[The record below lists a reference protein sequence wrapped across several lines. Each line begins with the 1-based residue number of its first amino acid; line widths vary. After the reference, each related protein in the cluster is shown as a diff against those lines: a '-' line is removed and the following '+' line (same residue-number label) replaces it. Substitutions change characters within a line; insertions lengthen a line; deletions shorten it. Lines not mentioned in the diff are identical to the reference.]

1 MLKSRS
7 ITTLEFN
14 EKQNSIKGKFASN
27 KTIVPTTKLNI
38 AEGKLLQ
45 QQIGHTRYR
54 VQRTMT
60 IFFIITWTFLLKIG
74 QICPSKQCASFM
86 CLQYFKSEGNR

>member
-1 MLKSRS
+1 MK
-7 ITTLEFN
+7 
-14 EKQNSIKGKFASN
+14 N
-27 KTIVPTTKLNI
+27 KTVSKVSLHQAKQLFLQQSLNI

-45 QQIGHTRYR
+45 QQIGHTIYR

-60 IFFIITWTFLLKIG
+60 IVFIITWTFLLKIG
-74 QICPSKQCASFM
+74 QICPNKQCASFM